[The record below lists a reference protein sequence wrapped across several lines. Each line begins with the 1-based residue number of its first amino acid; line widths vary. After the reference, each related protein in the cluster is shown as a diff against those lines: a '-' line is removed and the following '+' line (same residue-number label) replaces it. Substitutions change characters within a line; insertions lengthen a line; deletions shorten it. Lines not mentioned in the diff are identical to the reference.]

1 MPGFVN
7 RMKIL
12 ILGIAQMVGI
22 SKKPTL
28 YVVPV
33 PSQKSLKILFSNA
46 STLPLDAIFTCYR
59 THHASLLIWKEE
71 NRSCCGVLQV
81 ISGNNSGLKLVFWS
95 ISCSQFLTLFIPL
108 PCPQILHVNF
118 NLQQYIDAIR
128 RPGSTWVCAGQWGSE
143 RWYHY

>member
-59 THHASLLIWKEE
+59 THHASLLI
-71 NRSCCGVLQV
+71 
-81 ISGNNSGLKLVFWS
+81 
-95 ISCSQFLTLFIPL
+95 
-108 PCPQILHVNF
+108 
-118 NLQQYIDAIR
+118 
-128 RPGSTWVCAGQWGSE
+128 
-143 RWYHY
+143 